1 MTYCSFLCR
10 RRRTIAQRAEPTLPG
25 AECCFD
31 GAAHHHGDDGD
42 QGEHVDEDE
51 DEDEDGENHEHE
63 DDKKCFF
70 DII

>member
-10 RRRTIAQRAEPTLPG
+10 RWRTIAQRAEPTLPG

-31 GAAHHHGDDGD
+31 GAADAHHHGDDGD
-42 QGEHVDEDE
+42 QGEHVDEE
-51 DEDEDGENHEHE
+51 DEDEENCEHE

-70 DII
+70 DTI

>member
-10 RRRTIAQRAEPTLPG
+10 RWRTIAQRAEPTLPG

-31 GAAHHHGDDGD
+31 GAAHHHHRDGDD

-51 DEDEDGENHEHE
+51 DEDDKENCEHTV
-63 DDKKCFF
+63 D
-70 DII
+70 